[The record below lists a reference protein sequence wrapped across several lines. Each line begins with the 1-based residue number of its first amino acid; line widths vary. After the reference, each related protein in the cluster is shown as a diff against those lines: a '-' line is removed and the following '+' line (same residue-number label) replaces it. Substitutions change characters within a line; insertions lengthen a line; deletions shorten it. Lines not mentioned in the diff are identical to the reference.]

1 MLRMV
6 SNGGRSMAGGA
17 ATAQRRGTV
26 NRFSVLAPPDFDFRA
41 TVQSHGWCQLAPFV
55 VQENGRALE
64 WPTRITKNRLARVA
78 VSQPGGRGSLVEVD
92 IGGARAG
99 VSRTARATIE
109 ASVRRMLRL
118 DEDLSE
124 FHALCRAAG
133 PPFDRAA
140 TGAFGRLLRSPTLFE
155 DLVKVLATTNTA
167 WSGTRAM
174 VVRLVAITD
183 GAAFP
188 TPAKV
193 AALGAVR
200 IRSEGRWGYRA
211 GYLAALA
218 ERIDS
223 GALDLASWEEWPGS
237 TEELAR
243 EIHDLPGFGPYAVS
257 QVLALLGRY
266 DRIGVDSVFRSFV
279 LRRHFPRARKAPS
292 TRRMLAVY
300 DDWGSWRFLAY
311 WWEVWLDYASE
322 VLEEENHSTIAR
334 SSSRS
339 RSAKK

>member
-1 MLRMV
+1 
-6 SNGGRSMAGGA
+6 
-17 ATAQRRGTV
+17 V
-26 NRFSVLAPPDFDFRA
+26 NRFSVLSPPDFDFRA

-55 VQENGRALE
+55 VVEGGSALE
-64 WPTRITKNRLARVA
+64 WPTRITKKRLARIG
-78 VSQPGGRGSLVEVD
+78 VSQPGGRGSPVEVD
-92 IGGARAG
+92 LGGTRAG
-99 VSRTARATIE
+99 VSKPGRATIE
-109 ASVRRMLRL
+109 ASVRRVLRL

-155 DLVKVLATTNTA
+155 DMVKVLATTNTA

-174 VVRLVAITD
+174 VARLIAITD

-188 TPAKV
+188 TPAEV
-193 AALGAVR
+193 AALGAER

-218 ERIDS
+218 KRVDS
-223 GALDLASWEEWPGS
+223 GDLDLAVWEQWPSS

-279 LRRHFPRARKAPS
+279 LRRHFPRARKVPS

-311 WWEVWLDYASE
+311 WWEVWLEYQ
-322 VLEEENHSTIAR
+322 STIAR
-334 SSSRS
+334 TSSGSRP
-339 RSAKK
+339 AKK

>member
-1 MLRMV
+1 M
-6 SNGGRSMAGGA
+6 
-17 ATAQRRGTV
+17 
-26 NRFSVLAPPDFDFRA
+26 NRFSVAPPPDFDFRA

-55 VQENGRALE
+55 VQENGRALG
-64 WPTRITKNRLARVA
+64 WPARIAKKRLVRVE
-78 VSQPGGRGSLVEVD
+78 VSQPAGRGGPVEVE
-92 IGGARAG
+92 IGGTHAG
-99 VSRTARATIE
+99 VSKPTRATIE

-124 FHALCRAAG
+124 FHTLCRAAG

-140 TGAFGRLLRSPTLFE
+140 TGGFGRLLRSPTLFE

-174 VVRLVAITD
+174 VARLVAITD
-183 GAAFP
+183 GVAFP
-188 TPAKV
+188 TPAEV
-193 AALGAVR
+193 AALGAAR
-200 IRSEGRWGYRA
+200 LRSEGRWGYRA

-223 GALDLASWEEWPGS
+223 GALDLAAWEEWPGS
-237 TEELAR
+237 TEELAN
-243 EIHDLPGFGPYAVS
+243 EIRDLPGFGPYAVS

-300 DDWGSWRFLAY
+300 NDWGSWRFLAY
-311 WWEVWLDYASE
+311 WWEVWLEYQ
-322 VLEEENHSTIAR
+322 STIAR
-334 SSSRS
+334 SSSES
-339 RSAKK
+339 RPAKK